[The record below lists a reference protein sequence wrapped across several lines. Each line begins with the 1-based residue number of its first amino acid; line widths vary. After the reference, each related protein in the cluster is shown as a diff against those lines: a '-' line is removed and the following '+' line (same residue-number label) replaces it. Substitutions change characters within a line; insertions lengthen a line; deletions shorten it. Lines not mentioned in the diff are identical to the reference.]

1 MQVLITGMGGF
12 VGNHLAAILL
22 KETNWSI
29 IGISRDQRRV
39 FSASSAERMRWVQAD
54 LQNAARVSDVLSQH
68 QPDVIVHLAAQSHI
82 PTAWQKPWETFENNV
97 RGQLNLFQGVIAAK
111 LAPRIL
117 IVSSNEVYGAPTL
130 DELPIRE
137 SKVMRPNNP
146 YAVSKATQDLMAIQY
161 WMSHRMDVIVARPFN
176 HTGPGQLPQFVVP
189 GFAKQIAEIE
199 TGAQPPVMHLGNM
212 AAERDFTDVRDIV
225 RAYFMLIEKG
235 VGGQIYNVCSGTPR
249 SIQSIL
255 DSLFKLTPVKIAQE
269 TDPNKFRPADTPVS
283 FGDNSHI
290 RDAVGWQ
297 PIITFEQTLADIL
310 NEARNNVHT
319 KT

>member
-1 MQVLITGMGGF
+1 MQVLITGSSGF
-12 VGNHLAAILL
+12 VGKHLTAILL
-22 KETNWSI
+22 NQTNWSI
-29 IGISRDQRRV
+29 IGISRDHRRAS
-39 FSASSAERMRWVQAD
+39 SASSAERMRLVQAD
-54 LQNAARVSDVLSQH
+54 LQDAARVSDVLSQY

-117 IVSSNEVYGAPTL
+117 VVSSNEVYGATSS

-199 TGAQPPVMHLGNM
+199 TGAQPPVMRLGNM

-290 RDAVGWQ
+290 RDAIGWQ

-319 KT
+319 KA

>member
-1 MQVLITGMGGF
+1 MQVLITGSSGF
-12 VGNHLAAILL
+12 VGKHLTAILL
-22 KETNWSI
+22 NQTNWSI
-29 IGISRDQRRV
+29 IGISRDHRRAS
-39 FSASSAERMRWVQAD
+39 SASSAERMRLVQAD
-54 LQNAARVSDVLSQH
+54 LQDAARVSDVLSQH

-117 IVSSNEVYGAPTL
+117 VVSSNEVYGATSS

-161 WMSHRMDVIVARPFN
+161 WISHRLDVIVARPFN

-199 TGAQPPVMHLGNM
+199 TGAQPPVMRLGNM

-290 RDAVGWQ
+290 RDAIGWQ

-319 KT
+319 KA